1 MGYGLQINM
10 VLYKTLQRWSGMQI
24 RFAVLIFVCLFAGL
38 FALAIDRPADAATTL
53 PTKMNF
59 QGRITNASGSIL
71 ANGTYN
77 MRFKIYDAVSGGAQ
91 QWSEDR
97 LISAGNGVTVTN
109 GQFSVQLGS
118 ISALNASVFASNS
131 RYFEVELPTPASA
144 TTSSPVWTEL
154 PMTPRNQLATTAYA
168 YNAETLDGI
177 DGAAF
182 AQMGQTNAF
191 TGANTFSGTSGF
203 TNTVDINAVSTAAFQ
218 VRNGATNLFS
228 VNSTGS
234 QITIGTSDT
243 TGTVLVLDT
252 KTNLT
257 DPTGVNGAMYY
268 NSNLGKFR
276 CYQNGAWTDCIGA
289 GAPVASN
296 LQDAYNASGSPATI
310 WTTGSKG
317 IQFNTTAA
325 PTTDLFSVVNT
336 TQPVTT
342 ADANG
347 IQVDYAGGAAAVEGS
362 GIKVNYTPGS
372 TSGGIWNG
380 LKIVAGNSSAGV
392 SSNGLVIEGPATGNG
407 TDIGLRVASG
417 FDIGLDI
424 ASGGIQLSDMDEPST
439 PATAGDLRVY
449 AKTNAGRTMLKIKGN
464 SGVDVTLQ
472 PFLGSNRVTLAQ
484 PFSSSTSFAT
494 GSYFGM
500 AAPTIGSYTAGTT
513 TASTAFTSTGVSFT
527 NLYTSIRRGGV
538 NTSTGAGTSGG
549 IRGGT
554 TNPNYRG
561 NGNATGGFYYVS
573 RFGVKTSVTGSRV
586 FSGLYSSTAA
596 FPNSEP
602 SALLNIAGV
611 GCDIADN
618 SFNFIS
624 NDNSGTAAK
633 VSLGANFPC
642 NTSSTDMYELRM
654 FNAPSGTTLY
664 YSLAR
669 LNTTDLV
676 EGSVSVSANLP
687 VNTTA
692 IYPYTWI
699 NNGTTAAQASLDFAS
714 LYIETDN

>member
-109 GQFSVQLGS
+109 GQFTVQLGS

-144 TTSSPVWTEL
+144 TTGSPVWTEL

-191 TGANTFSGTSGF
+191 TSANTFSGTSGF
-203 TNTVDINAVSTAAFQ
+203 TNTVDINAASTTAFQ

-228 VNSTGS
+228 INSTGS

-276 CYQNGAWTDCIGA
+276 CFQNGAWTDCIGA
-289 GAPVASN
+289 GAPTSSN
-296 LQDAYNASGSPATI
+296 LQDAYDASGSPATI

-317 IQFNTTAA
+317 IQFNTMAA

-347 IQVDYAGGAAAVEGS
+347 IQVDYAGGSAAVEGS
-362 GIKVNYTPGS
+362 GIKINTTPGG
-372 TSGGIWNG
+372 TSGGTWNG
-380 LKIVAGNSSAGV
+380 LKITTGNSAAGV
-392 SSNGLVIEGPATGNG
+392 NNNGIVIEGPATGNG

-417 FDIGLDI
+417 FDIGVDI
-424 ASGGIQLSDMDEPST
+424 ESGGLQMTGVDNTGEPGT
-439 PATAGDLRVY
+439 VAAGDLNLY
-449 AKTNAGRTMLKIKGN
+449 ARTNAGRTMLKMKGG
-464 SGVDVTLQ
+464 SGIDTTLQ
-472 PFLGSNRVTLAQ
+472 PFLGANRVSLYLPT
-484 PFSSSTSFAT
+484 FGSTSITTNTVLGTTLGVNQFSTGTTAVAVTTSETVISGTNLFTSMKRSEIATSTAAGTVGDLRFAT
-494 GSYFGM
+494 PQFFRGGAAGLGGFYAVGRYGISTYQSGARSFAGLEDASGALTSAEISANTNILGFGCN
-500 AAPTIGSYTAGTT
+500 
-513 TASTAFTSTGVSFT
+513 TASTTMSF
-527 NLYTSIRRGGV
+527 
-538 NTSTGAGTSGG
+538 
-549 IRGGT
+549 
-554 TNPNYRG
+554 
-561 NGNATGGFYYVS
+561 FY
-573 RFGVKTSVTGSRV
+573 
-586 FSGLYSSTAA
+586 
-596 FPNSEP
+596 
-602 SALLNIAGV
+602 
-611 GCDIADN
+611 
-618 SFNFIS
+618 
-624 NDNSGTAAK
+624 NDGSGTASS
-633 VSLGANFPC
+633 VPLGANYPC
-642 NTSSTDMYELRM
+642 NTSDTDVYEYRL
-654 FNAPSGTTLY
+654 FVAPAGTTVY

-669 LNTTDLV
+669 LNTTDFI
-676 EGSVSVSANLP
+676 EGSV
-687 VNTTA
+687 NTDIPAATTMLTPHFY
-692 IYPYTWI
+692 IG
-699 NNGTTAAQASLDFAS
+699 NNATAARAEMDIMSM
-714 LYIETDN
+714 YIETDN